1 MIEIRALLFDFGGT
15 LDGNGIHWRDRTYRF
30 IQQIYPEI
38 DREAFDWVD
47 RAAVDRLI
55 DSGRAPQLTLRET
68 MDVIATCIYEGLSLD
83 PDVKDQYVGFFC
95 EGAKKHLEQNR
106 RWLATLRDQYRLG
119 VISNN
124 FGNTQGWCDAYDL
137 SPLLDVVMDSTV
149 VGVSKPE
156 AGIFHAALSKLGVS
170 PEEAIYVGDTYSD
183 DVVGAKGAGMWAAW
197 LVGEG
202 EKECPDTSLVDV
214 QLTEL
219 QELQRFLES
228 EGQIS
233 KN

>member
-15 LDGNGIHWRDRTYRF
+15 LDGNGIHWRDRTYQF

-38 DREAFDWVD
+38 DREAFDLVD

-83 PDVKDQYVGFFC
+83 PDVKDQYVDFFC
-95 EGAKKHLEQNR
+95 EGAKKHLAQNR
-106 RWLATLRDQYRLG
+106 RWLATLRDEYWLG

-183 DVVGAKGAGMWAAW
+183 DVVGAKGVGMWAAW

-228 EGQIS
+228 EGQTS

>member
-15 LDGNGIHWRDRTYRF
+15 LDGNGIHWRDRTYQF

-38 DREAFDWVD
+38 DREAFDRVD

-83 PDVKDQYVGFFC
+83 PDVKDQYVDFFC

-106 RWLATLRDQYRLG
+106 QWLATLRDEYRLG

-183 DVVGAKGAGMWAAW
+183 DVVGAKGVGMWAAW

-228 EGQIS
+228 EGQTS